1 MPPTR
6 TVRLR
11 LLPTTPQERKLHR
24 LANTAAKA
32 WNEVNYLRRRQ
43 FFAKQG
49 VDLRGT
55 YNEIYNRYR
64 RILAPAA
71 LQQILNKN
79 NEAWL
84 GFFALLAKL
93 NAGEL
98 PPHVKKVSPP
108 GYWKDRLLGR
118 RVKRLVVRSDRY
130 YVEPVNGGE
139 GYIVLKDFGMRVR
152 YAGRIKWSGKQ
163 GRLEIVYERGRWFAY
178 LTVEVGAQPPAGNP
192 KGYVRG
198 TYDRIQIKQPK
209 GDKKAFIDI
218 GINNLFAAVIEG
230 SDRAILIK
238 GTPLKAEYFWW
249 KRQKALY
256 QGVRDVRRNLGL
268 PWQSWHRRYLRALWR
283 MRERLRHYR
292 NTAVRGL
299 AEVLWESGVSE
310 VYVGYPE
317 DIAHDQQN
325 EYVVN
330 VWGYKKLVQRLTEV
344 LAEYGIKLYAADEHS
359 TSKTC
364 SICGEIHENGR
375 VHRGLYVCKRFNVAL
390 NADINAARNI
400 AANLGFK
407 TPAPKKIEA
416 YYPTSNGLTPKRGNG
431 RDPHSAAPAL

>member
-1 MPPTR
+1 MPSTR
-6 TVRLR
+6 TARLR
-11 LLPTTPQERKLHR
+11 LLPTTPQERKLHK
-24 LANTAAKA
+24 LADAAAKA
-32 WNEVNYLRRRQ
+32 WNEVNYLRRQQ

-55 YNEIYNRYR
+55 YREVYR
-64 RILAPAA
+64 KYRDVLKVNVG
-71 LQQILNKN
+71 QVLNKN

-84 GFFALLAKL
+84 SFFALLAKL

-98 PPHVKKVSPP
+98 HMKKVSPP
-108 GYWKDRLLGR
+108 GYWKDRLLGK
-118 RVKRLVVRSDRY
+118 RVKRLIVRSDRY
-130 YVEPVNGGE
+130 YVEPINDGE

-152 YAGRIKWSGKQ
+152 YAGVIKWSGKQ

-178 LTVEVGAQPPAGNP
+178 LTVEVGKPAKP
-192 KGYVRG
+192 RQYVRG
-198 TYDRIQIKQPK
+198 TYDRIQIRQPRGNK
-209 GDKKAFIDI
+209 RAFIDV
-218 GINNLFAAVIEG
+218 GISNLFAVVIEG
-230 SDRAILIK
+230 SDKAILIK

-256 QGVRDVRRNLGL
+256 QSVRDVRRNLGL
-268 PWQSWHRRYLRALWR
+268 PWAEWHRRYLRALWK

-299 AEVLWESGVSE
+299 AEMLWESGVSE

-317 DIAHDQQN
+317 DIAHDQQS
-325 EYVVN
+325 EYVVS
-330 VWGYKKLVQRLTEV
+330 VWGYRRLVQRLAEV
-344 LAEYGIKLYAADEHS
+344 LAEYGIKLYVVDEHS
-359 TSKTC
+359 TSRAC

-375 VHRGLYVCKRFNVAL
+375 VYRGLYVCRKFGVAL
-390 NADINAARNI
+390 NADVNAARNI
-400 AANLGFK
+400 AANLGFE
-407 TPAPKKIEA
+407 TPAPRRIET